1 MKYKQTISFISS
13 TILLLSLQAC
23 SNPKD
28 ANKDNLKKALNQYFE
43 THPSCFT
50 LFDSKFP
57 HYEGIGP
64 RGESRSMS
72 GYSQWYD
79 AMAEAGLLTTQTIEN
94 KTSMGI
100 LGEYVEVR
108 RKFELSEEGASAFD
122 SQKRFCYGVR
132 EIIDITNFTEP
143 TVSMKE
149 GGTTSK
155 VLYTYR
161 IKDKKPWVDRLPLSK
176 FSYSNGLT
184 TINELLEDRP
194 ALSGTASGE
203 ASLVLTEKGW
213 VDSRELSSS
222 R

>member
-13 TILLLSLQAC
+13 TMLLLSLQAC

-43 THPSCFT
+43 AHPSCFT
-50 LFDSKFP
+50 LFKSAFP
-57 HYEGIGP
+57 HYEPVAPNGEARYVYGP
-64 RGESRSMS
+64 L
-72 GYSQWYD
+72 YD
-79 AMAEAGLLTTQTIEN
+79 AMTQAGLLKAEA
-94 KTSMGI
+94 SS
-100 LGEYVEVR
+100 ESV

-132 EIIDITNFTEP
+132 EILDITNFTDP

-176 FSYSNGLT
+176 FSYSDGLT

-194 ALSGTASGE
+194 ALSGTARGE